1 MSLVDRDGSKIK
13 KSKESATYNMPD
25 IYKHKFSNLMI
36 DALKDMLPSIAH
48 RDITVFGT
56 LSSRELAY
64 DFKGSVSGTQFFN
77 IFEFI
82 DRLNLALVKLG
93 ITFSLVHI
101 DDTMYSLTT
110 HSVKKTKNNIMKKD
124 KSTKTNIYVDMT
136 RALEIL
142 MKLYIDR
149 KKFVAGATC
158 Y

>member
-13 KSKESATYNMPD
+13 KSKESATYNMHD